1 MNKIILKISF
11 VNHISAGVVK
21 LFANCHF
28 YSAYSMPTQNKCTNL
43 IEIIMQLF
51 NENYGQEYFLRF
63 FNLRPKRAARATKAK
78 RKVQQQCLPLLS
90 LFGFFALLAPLA
102 FQCFKAKK
110 RAGCSLQPAPDVMVR
125 NIYYLLSNLTLRTT
139 LPSFSTTRT
148 YVPFAPSATCTVSP
162 AAIVTAL
169 PATFWPAAVYTPTV

>member
-11 VNHISAGVVK
+11 VNHISAGVGK

-28 YSAYSMPTQNKCTNL
+28 YSACSVPTQNKCTNL

-63 FNLRPKRAARATKAK
+63 FYLRPKRAARATKGQK
-78 RKVQQQCLPLLS
+78 GEQGPKGKYNSNVYHCFS

-110 RAGCSLQPAPDVMVR
+110 RAGCIC
-125 NIYYLLSNLTLRTT
+125 NLLLMSMAFQHLLK
-139 LPSFSTTRT
+139 
-148 YVPFAPSATCTVSP
+148 
-162 AAIVTAL
+162 
-169 PATFWPAAVYTPTV
+169 AVV